1 MMPGRR
7 MTVVMVA
14 CMTAN
19 GRWPP
24 SANASPR
31 QTTRVRPA
39 RTTSPVMVNRSPA
52 AGASKL
58 IVKVAVSVTR

>member
-1 MMPGRR
+1 
-7 MTVVMVA
+7 
-14 CMTAN
+14 MTAN

>member
-1 MMPGRR
+1 MSIPFS
-7 MTVVMVA
+7 TFTPVCAVIVA

-19 GRWPP
+19 GRLPP

-39 RTTSPVMVNRSPA
+39 RTTSPVIVNRSPA

-58 IVKVAVSVTR
+58 IV

>member
-1 MMPGRR
+1 MPGRP
-7 MTVVMVA
+7 TAAVMVA

-39 RTTSPVMVNRSPA
+39 RTTSPVIANRSPA

-58 IVKVAVSVTR
+58 IV